1 VVYLLAG
8 SEKVILINTM
18 LSDADS
24 IEKLEL
30 ADGLTLVTSDSTA
43 SIELLSEIGAAVG
56 GVVNYNSSQQ
66 ALLVQLRSE
75 LWQ

>member
-43 SIELLSEIGAAVG
+43 SIELLSEIGAGVG